1 MPLWINSKKKRAL
14 SWSTIEIPE
23 IEEPGSIL
31 IEKDF
36 VELKD
41 CFNLITKGKS
51 LKTKALWEDNNL
63 LALAFVVGDKLLL
76 L

>member
-1 MPLWINSKKKRAL
+1 
-14 SWSTIEIPE
+14 
-23 IEEPGSIL
+23 
-31 IEKDF
+31 